1 MKTNQLMDVAFS
13 KGNVQVLHKTA
24 MGDLTQLFSVGN
36 NYRTS
41 EGKASMPLAKFKDT
55 KAFKEF
61 VSVVEGNIGS
71 KAITV
76 KGKGRAASTWANL
89 HVMIY
94 AAEYLSSQFHFEV
107 IDAFINGKLLEYRD
121 ESGDQFKALNKVID
135 DYLPNREGKNNKGI
149 YIQVAKAI
157 KAKIDPEL
165 TSWNFAT
172 AENLQERLKYEN
184 SLVTVLQLGV
194 VNDYEHLKALISKL

>member
-13 KGNVQVLHKTA
+13 KGNVQVFHKTA
-24 MGDLTQLFSVGN
+24 MGDLTQLFNVGN
-36 NYRTS
+36 SFRLS
-41 EGKASMPLAKFKDT
+41 EGKAIMPLAKFKET

-61 VSVVEGNIGS
+61 TLIVESNIKGKALTVS
-71 KAITV
+71 
-76 KGKGRAASTWANL
+76 GKGRGASTWANIHL
-89 HVMIY
+89 MIY

-121 ESGDQFKALNKVID
+121 ESGDQFKALNRVID
-135 DYLPNREGKNNKGI
+135 DYLPNREGKDNKGV

-172 AENLQERLKYEN
+172 ADNLQQRLKYEN

-194 VNDYEHLKALISKL
+194 VSDYNHLKELINKL